1 MPVAM
6 RFVLFVLSLI
16 EIAIYKVLDS
26 FVVTNKLDLSPIAD
40 LWFLCEVSTVDW
52 VVLNEQVGLYIEKAH
67 LEQFFDVFF
76 HQKVTVFS

>member
-40 LWFLCEVSTVDW
+40 L
-52 VVLNEQVGLYIEKAH
+52 
-67 LEQFFDVFF
+67 
-76 HQKVTVFS
+76 